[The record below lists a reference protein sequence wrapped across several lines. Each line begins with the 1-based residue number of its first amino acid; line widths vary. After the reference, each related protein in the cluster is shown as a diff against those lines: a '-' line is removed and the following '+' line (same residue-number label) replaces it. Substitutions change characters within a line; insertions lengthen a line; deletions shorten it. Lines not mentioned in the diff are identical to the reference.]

1 MTFFGAGGLQGECQE
16 EENGDNKKRL
26 QCNLPDSFSN
36 TAAKVCRPIIHLS
49 GFIRLIRIGRK
60 RTYANFLLL

>member
-1 MTFFGAGGLQGECQE
+1 MGQE
-16 EENGDNKKRL
+16 GCKANVKRKKMVTIKKRL

-49 GFIRLIRIGRK
+49 GFIRLIGIGRK
-60 RTYANFLLL
+60 RTYARFVLL